1 MSRSATPPRRPS
13 GRHAPSASAPAG
25 VPASVTATSPARA
38 IGTSRRAMRGEVQV
52 KGQPIAY
59 ESALERDLLITLDF
73 IPTARD
79 VRGQPITLTYSD
91 PTTGARRRYT
101 PDVAVKFDPQIELR
115 YPGGLIVEVKY
126 RDELFANWA
135 TLKPKFKAAR
145 AHAAA
150 HNARFAIL
158 TEREIRTPLFHNIAF
173 LRSYLGRPEHVG
185 FEEKLVATLMAYEE
199 ATPEIVLLAS
209 FACADNRMRAIPTL
223 WRLLAQ
229 GRIGADLTRPLTMTT
244 SIWVGEKEAAT
255 WTDPH
260 SYVLRPL
267 LKCAADRQ
275 RIRSHMTSIWTVY

>member
-1 MSRSATPPRRPS
+1 MT
-13 GRHAPSASAPAG
+13 PSAVPPAG
-25 VPASVTATSPARA
+25 AHRDSSRPPTASPSAAAAGPART

-79 VRGQPITLTYSD
+79 VRGQPATITYSD
-91 PTTGARRRYT
+91 PTTRTRRRYT
-101 PDVAVKFDPQIELR
+101 PDVAVRFDPPIEPR
-115 YPGGLIVEVKY
+115 YPGGLIIEVKY
-126 RDELFANWA
+126 RDDLFANWP
-135 TLKPKFKAAR
+135 TLKPKFRAACAYAAAR
-145 AHAAA
+145 Q
-150 HNARFAIL
+150 ARFRIL
-158 TEREIRTPLFHNIAF
+158 TEREIRTPLFHNIKF
-173 LRSYLGRPEHVG
+173 LRPYLGRPEHVG
-185 FEEKLVATLMAYEE
+185 FEEKLIATLMAYEE

-209 FACADNRMRAIPTL
+209 FACEDNRMRALPTL

-229 GRIGADLTRPLTMTT
+229 GRIGADLTRPLTMTAP
-244 SIWVGEKEAAT
+244 IWVAGEEAAT

-275 RIRSHMTSIWTVY
+275 RIASHMRSIWTVY